1 MSLTFLLPHTYD
13 LCSSS
18 IETTVLLQKSHF
30 LTPSSTHPQLIGGC
44 PAPIKVMVATQ
55 IGGNKEE
62 ITHEELVRL
71 YIKTPPDYNQDDIKD
86 HFNKYG
92 AVEYVT
98 IIRDKT
104 TNKSKGVAFV
114 KFFR

>member
-1 MSLTFLLPHTYD
+1 MT
-13 LCSSS
+13 
-18 IETTVLLQKSHF
+18 IEPF
-30 LTPSSTHPQLIGGC
+30 CFQLVGNC

-71 YIKTPPDYNQDDIKD
+71 YIKTPPEYTQDEMKA
-86 HFNKYG
+86 HFSKFG

-98 IIRDKT
+98 IIRDKSS
-104 TNKSKGVAFV
+104 NKSKGVAFV